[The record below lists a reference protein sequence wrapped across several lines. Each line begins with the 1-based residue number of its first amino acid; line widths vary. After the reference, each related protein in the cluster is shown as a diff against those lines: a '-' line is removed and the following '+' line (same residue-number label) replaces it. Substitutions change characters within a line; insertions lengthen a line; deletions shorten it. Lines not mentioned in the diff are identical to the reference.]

1 MILPAKKLFR
11 PLIFIF
17 FFLKSRKRYIIR
29 RFLPN
34 ERRPCQIRPTIPI
47 ASPRRSPSQIGK
59 PDSPPHAEGWSYEAI
74 AVEEDLFASGS
85 SRRGIRGAPAMRFA
99 TFYRRKPLKRLE
111 TEKLEFGII
120 WRGRGV
126 LPPPRKGL
134 AEAKSA
140 SGSATRSRRDGH
152 SQSADGRISGV

>member
-1 MILPAKKLFR
+1 
-11 PLIFIF
+11 
-17 FFLKSRKRYIIR
+17 
-29 RFLPN
+29 
-34 ERRPCQIRPTIPI
+34 
-47 ASPRRSPSQIGK
+47 
-59 PDSPPHAEGWSYEAI
+59 
-74 AVEEDLFASGS
+74 
-85 SRRGIRGAPAMRFA
+85 MRFA

-126 LPPPRKGL
+126 IPRPRKGL
-134 AEAKSA
+134 AEANSA